1 MARQNAK
8 HARNPTVPVTAAN
21 PALTSAM
28 YAKYMIEGTALEISR
43 LAKKYHALYRNTY
56 SADVPEFAT
65 ARHHH
70 S

>member
-8 HARNPTVPVTAAN
+8 HARKPTEAVTAAN
-21 PALTSAM
+21 PALTKRHVREVHDRRM
-28 YAKYMIEGTALEISR
+28 ALEISR
-43 LAKKYHALYRNTY
+43 LAKKYHALYMNTY
-56 SADVPEFAT
+56 SAEEPEFKH

>member
-8 HARNPTVPVTAAN
+8 HARKPTEAVTAAN

-28 YAKYMIEGTALEISR
+28 YAKYMIDGMALEISR
-43 LAKKYHALYRNTY
+43 LAKKYHALYMNTY
-56 SADVPEFAT
+56 SAEEPEFKH